1 MSKIII
7 FFLLYLSISIKNET
21 ITNGIYE
28 IKYKDQ
34 YLSYQPKK
42 NKFYLSNKPALHAP
56 YFFRIKNILNNK
68 NISFFLLE
76 NLNQGKKIYSEN
88 NEIKTNSEY
97 NSSND
102 NFLWS
107 IINTKNETSVIIKNK
122 NGCFIN
128 ISSSYKI
135 NCFDSIQE
143 ASQFYF
149 IKIYEEVNHSEDD
162 IKLIEKEPID
172 IVIKY
177 IDLSDLSL
185 NRTGIHQINK
195 DIDNEELR
203 FSIRSILKNI
213 PWIRKIFILM
223 PNEKVR
229 YLKEFNEIKDKI
241 VYIKDKDLIG
251 FDSSSS
257 LVFQFRYWKLKEFN
271 LSDNFIS
278 MDDDCYIGRPL
289 KKADLFYVENQR
301 VVPLIISSKFLQ
313 FNEVDVKRNINNLKR
328 NIKKSKKEQTFS
340 VFQYSKYLTYSF
352 IMKSL
357 STKKIIVPKFTHN
370 AIPTNINEI
379 KEIFDL
385 INQSEYRNATLY
397 SNYRHIDSLQ
407 FQTFVLSYTF
417 IKHKKKIKNISHRL
431 IKFGNS
437 LIANYD
443 YDLFCVNTNA
453 IDNSNLSKQIF
464 KIVMEKI
471 FPEKSPYE
479 IIDYNLSSFAFDVIK
494 QIKTRADN
502 LERELNKNN
511 QKKIKIDALKNQ
523 NQNLTKV
530 LIQYQIKLKENLS
543 QNRNNLFIFFG
554 LILVLISKIV
564 LNFFYI
570 HLFDI

>member
-1 MSKIII
+1 M
-7 FFLLYLSISIKNET
+7 
-21 ITNGIYE
+21 
-28 IKYKDQ
+28 
-34 YLSYQPKK
+34 
-42 NKFYLSNKPALHAP
+42 
-56 YFFRIKNILNNK
+56 
-68 NISFFLLE
+68 
-76 NLNQGKKIYSEN
+76 
-88 NEIKTNSEY
+88 
-97 NSSND
+97 
-102 NFLWS
+102 
-107 IINTKNETSVIIKNK
+107 
-122 NGCFIN
+122 
-128 ISSSYKI
+128 
-135 NCFDSIQE
+135 
-143 ASQFYF
+143 
-149 IKIYEEVNHSEDD
+149 
-162 IKLIEKEPID
+162 
-172 IVIKY
+172 
-177 IDLSDLSL
+177 

-278 MDDDCYIGRPL
+278 MDDDCYIGRS
-289 KKADLFYVENQR
+289 F
-301 VVPLIISSKFLQ
+301 
-313 FNEVDVKRNINNLKR
+313 KR

-453 IDNSNLSKQIF
+453 NDNSNLSKQIF

-502 LERELNKNN
+502 LEKELYKNN

-523 NQNLTKV
+523 NQNLTK
-530 LIQYQIKLKENLS
+530 LLTQYQIKLKENLS

-570 HLFDI
+570 HLFDK